1 MPEKKASAYRDPLIL
16 IAFVA
21 IGAVLGLLLGD
32 KARVL
37 QPIGQIW
44 LNMLFV
50 IVVPLIFFSISSSIA
65 GIGETKKVGKLLVV
79 TLVIFI
85 ITAILAAVFMFLSI
99 GLFGVDNQI
108 PLVPPD
114 EGAQTAAK
122 GIGQQLVDTFTVTD
136 FPEVISR
143 RHILAL
149 IVFTIFFGLAVS
161 LLGDKGKVV
170 ADWLTGMAAVFYKMV
185 WVLMKLAPIGLLAYF
200 ADLTGTYGADLLKTY
215 GHGLAVYY
223 PTMFLYFFLFLGFYA
238 FLAAGPWGIKN
249 FFKVILTPALTAL
262 GTRSSAAAL
271 PLQLE
276 ACDKLGV
283 PRDISSIVV
292 PVGATV
298 HMDGATLAV
307 IYQICFVTALYGN
320 GLHGLGDYVFAIA
333 IAIMGSVAVSSV
345 PGGGVAMETLV
356 IATYGAPVAL
366 LPVLMMMTQL
376 FDAGC
381 TLVNSCGDTVAS
393 MLVTR
398 VLHGKDW
405 YKQGLNKEA

>member
-405 YKQGLNKEA
+405 YKQDLNKEA